1 MDFTHRQAQNRHMK
15 EYKVIIYRE
24 SILGSLFL
32 GESKV
37 DPDNFTEFLNEHA
50 REGWRVVTMERE
62 TRRMLLV
69 SSREAYLVVMER
81 DK

>member
-1 MDFTHRQAQNRHMK
+1 MK
-15 EYKVIIYRE
+15 EYKVVIYRE
-24 SILGSLFL
+24 GLLGSLFL

-37 DPDNFTEFLNEHA
+37 DPDNFTEFLNEQA
-50 REGWRVVTMERE
+50 REGWRVITMERE

-69 SSREAYLVVMER
+69 SSREAYLVVLER